1 MNDNVFCLDVSVD
14 DVSVVEVIEG
24 AANLANNSSDFGL
37 GKRSRFS
44 HFLIE
49 ISRFTQFHHKVNG
62 FISAESAIKPDN
74 VGMIKFHVD
83 LDLSNEGLFIN
94 LIRNCGFEDLFESI
108 KRASCLVLCNI
119 NRAKGAFTTEV
130 ENVEII
136 NGQIL
141 SGVFFTI

>member
-1 MNDNVFCLDVSVD
+1 MNDNVFCLDVPVD
-14 DVSVVEVIEG
+14 DVSVVEIIEG
-24 AANLANNSSDFGL
+24 AADLANDAFNFGL

-49 ISRFTQFHHKVNG
+49 ISRFAQLHHKVNG
-62 FISAESAIKPDN
+62 FISAKSAIKPDN

-83 LDLSNEGLFIN
+83 LDLSNEGLFVN

-108 KRASCLVLCNI
+108 NCASCLVLCNI

-136 NGQIL
+136 NG
-141 SGVFFTI
+141 